1 MTLAIARIVWNLS
14 YHIVAVAHFCT
25 QKTLE
30 HTTMRHDRDA
40 MLVQEQTG
48 QLRQYVGECV
58 KGERMGVRR
67 FRREGKVCVSVGADV
82 ALVTPTLSL
91 TLILRLTLPGSS
103 KSEPQV

>member
-1 MTLAIARIVWNLS
+1 MTLALARTEHRVWNLS

-48 QLRQYVGECV
+48 QLWQSVGECV
-58 KGERMGVRR
+58 KGERMGVRG
-67 FRREGKVCVSVGADV
+67 FRREGKCACQ
-82 ALVTPTLSL
+82 LVRT
-91 TLILRLTLPGSS
+91 
-103 KSEPQV
+103 